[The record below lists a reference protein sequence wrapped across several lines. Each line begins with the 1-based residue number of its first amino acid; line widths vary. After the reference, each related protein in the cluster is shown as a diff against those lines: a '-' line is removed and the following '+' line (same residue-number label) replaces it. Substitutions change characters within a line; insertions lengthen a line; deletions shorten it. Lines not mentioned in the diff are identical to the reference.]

1 MVKLQVKSMFKNK
14 LSFKYFL
21 EFANYGYDDAE
32 SNRIMGG
39 TEEML
44 GNDLFK
50 KFNPNLIIEELVRLP
65 AISTHNA
72 VQIWDESVQWGT
84 EPGAIRVSASPLGS
98 LRLMTRR
105 LSSDL
110 HGEKIWLCKDVTPIK
125 DFRDQHKE
133 IDMAHDL
140 HQKLEKLS
148 EQPLDAPDGNY
159 EDIERLSW
167 KLWHATK
174 KRHPSYIM
182 FPISLRRQDENYY
195 KLVFEFRGQ
204 GAGSPYNGKTGRAE
218 QFNIDMIYYPKR
230 GLLRCMGYDIDSSMR
245 ERKFYVQPS
254 EWDEAFSPKDDE
266 NVIIENIVKLFLQ
279 Y

>member
-1 MVKLQVKSMFKNK
+1 MFMNK
-14 LSFKYFL
+14 LSFKHFL
-21 EFANYGYDDAE
+21 EFANYGFDDAA
-32 SNRIMGG
+32 SNHIMGG
-39 TEEML
+39 TEVMQ
-44 GNDLFK
+44 GDSLFS
-50 KFNPNLIIEELVRLP
+50 KFNTNLIIEELVRLP
-65 AISTHNA
+65 PISTHDG
-72 VQIWDESVQWGT
+72 VQIWDEAVQWGT

-105 LSSDL
+105 LAKDL
-110 HGEKIWLCKDVTPIK
+110 HGESIWLCKDVLPIK
-125 DFRDQHKE
+125 DFYDQHKE
-133 IDMAHDL
+133 IDLAHKL
-140 HQKLEKLS
+140 HEKIEHLAQ
-148 EQPLDAPDGNY
+148 QPLEAPDNNY
-159 EDIERLSW
+159 EETERLAW
-167 KLWHATK
+167 KLWHVAK

-182 FPISLRRQDENYY
+182 FPVTLRRQDENYY

-218 QFNIDMIYYPKR
+218 QFNIDLIYYPKR

-266 NVIIENIVKLFLQ
+266 NLIIENIIKLFLQ